1 MGSAMGPGVREPDGK
16 HQGGQETAGRMAA
29 VLLVI
34 TRHQRP
40 RKHPSPGEG
49 YVFRPAHSIEYS
61 VAVKMDEIE
70 PYVTT

>member
-1 MGSAMGPGVREPDGK
+1 MGPGVREADGK

-29 VLLVI
+29 VRLVI
-34 TRHQRP
+34 ARHWRP
-40 RKHPSPGEG
+40 RKHLSAGEG
-49 YVFRPAHSIEYS
+49 YVFRPAHSVEYS